1 MEKDGFSVFFA
12 EKLRDKNFTLDK
24 LAEVSGISTRNLE
37 SLLKGDYKSLPAAPY
52 LHGYFIKIGEVLDFD
67 GEEIFK
73 KWKGEAQEEMKSS
86 GPQDMLPKNRFSR
99 KPLAKYFW
107 LGLLAMLIIAYLVLQ
122 LPRLLGLPEI
132 VINNPR
138 EPRVFYGEEKIMVSG
153 QVINASEIYVNGE
166 RAEISNGA
174 WQKEVVL
181 FGGMNTIEV
190 TAKKFLGGE
199 TKAVREIIYEKAAE
213 VPVQSTS
220 TDNVGAENKP

>member
-24 LAEVSGISTRNLE
+24 LAEISGISARNLE

-67 GEEIFK
+67 GEDIFK
-73 KWKGEAQEEMKSS
+73 KWKGEAQEEVKSS
-86 GPQDMLPKNRFSR
+86 GPQDKLPKNRFSR
-99 KPLAKYFW
+99 RPIAKYFW
-107 LGLLAMLIIAYLVLQ
+107 LGLFGSLIIAYLVLQ

-138 EPRVFYGEEKIMVSG
+138 EPRIMYGEDKI
-153 QVINASEIYVNGE
+153 VIRGTVLNANELYVNGE
-166 RAEISNGA
+166 RVEIQEGA

-181 FGGMNTIEV
+181 FGGLNNIEV
-190 TAKKFLGGE
+190 TARKFLGGE
-199 TKAVREIIYEKAAE
+199 TKAAREIIYEKPPE
-213 VPVQSTS
+213 LPMNTTS
-220 TDNVGAENKP
+220 TGVSGEEE

>member
-24 LAEVSGISTRNLE
+24 LAETSGISARNLE

-67 GEEIFK
+67 GEDIFK
-73 KWKGEAQEEMKSS
+73 KWKGEAQEEVKSS
-86 GPQDMLPKNRFSR
+86 GPQDKLPKNRFSR
-99 KPLAKYFW
+99 RPIAKYFW
-107 LGLLAMLIIAYLVLQ
+107 LGLFGSLIIAYLVLQ

-138 EPRVFYGEEKIMVSG
+138 EPRIMYGEDKIVVRG
-153 QVINASEIYVNGE
+153 TVLNANELYVNGE
-166 RAEISNGA
+166 RVEIQEGA

-181 FGGMNTIEV
+181 FGGLNNIEV
-190 TAKKFLGGE
+190 TARKFLGGE
-199 TKAVREIIYEKAAE
+199 TKAAREIIYEKPPE
-213 VPVQSTS
+213 LPVNTTS
-220 TDNVGAENKP
+220 TGASGEEE